1 MNIENENNFWSFS
14 FSANMKTVSFFVIN
28 VKMDGTQCCFF
39 FDNLI
44 ITMGEG
50 DLNFE
55 CLY

>member
-14 FSANMKTVSFFVIN
+14 FSANMKIVTFFVIN